1 MIVKAIHTNKVT
13 MATIKTKTK
22 FKIHPKAKTISVSS
36 SGLIKIL
43 DEFSRKL
50 DCLHE
55 DSIIT
60 DSHWKA
66 EQKANDHKYRILW
79 SRYEDLHEDYR
90 LLARNLIT
98 KTDFFT
104 KSITENEIIKKGFK
118 NLKVSHR
125 SDVRIIEAKKA
136 EIEDNHAQIS
146 YLESR
151 IDSLRAELKNCN
163 PKHPEFETDS
173 SETPHES
180 LSRWFYGRRI
190 H

>member
-1 MIVKAIHTNKVT
+1 

-22 FKIHPKAKTISVSS
+22 FKIHRKAKTISVSS

-50 DCLHE
+50 DHLHE

-66 EQKANDHKYRILW
+66 EQKVSDNRYRILRA
-79 SRYEDLHEDYR
+79 RYEELNDDYR
-90 LLARNLIT
+90 LLAKHLIS
-98 KTDFFT
+98 KTELFI
-104 KSITENEIIKKGFK
+104 KSTTEHEVFKKQFK
-118 NLKVSHR
+118 NLRSSHR
-125 SDVRIIEAKKA
+125 SDLRLIENKKA
-136 EIEDNHAQIS
+136 EIEDNLSQIE

-151 IDSLRAELKNCN
+151 TGYLRDELKNCN
-163 PKHPEFETDS
+163 PKHPEFENDS
-173 SETPHES
+173 EKTPKDVKD
-180 LSRWFYGRRI
+180 LAKWFYGGRI

>member
-1 MIVKAIHTNKVT
+1 MT
-13 MATIKTKTK
+13 KTKTK
-22 FKIHPKAKTISVSS
+22 FKIHRKAKTISVSS

-66 EQKANDHKYRILW
+66 EQKANDHKYRNLW
-79 SRYEDLHEDYR
+79 ARYEDLHEDYR
-90 LLARNLIT
+90 LLARDLIG
-98 KTDFFT
+98 
-104 KSITENEIIKKGFK
+104 KSTIYVKA
-118 NLKVSHR
+118 NLKKDILEKKNDSLK
-125 SDVRIIEAKKA
+125 SDNIQKDH
-136 EIEDNHAQIS
+136 EIYD
-146 YLESR
+146 LESR
-151 IDSLRAELKNCN
+151 IDSLREELRICN

>member
-1 MIVKAIHTNKVT
+1 MKKA
-13 MATIKTKTK
+13 KTK
-22 FKIHPKAKTISVSS
+22 FRIDRNAKTISVSS

-43 DEFSRKL
+43 DDFNRKL
-50 DCLHE
+50 DLLHE
-55 DSIIT
+55 GSIIT

-66 EQKANDHKYRILW
+66 EQKTNDHKYRILW
-79 SRYEDLHEDYR
+79 SRYDDLHEDYR
-90 LLARNLIT
+90 LLARDLIG
-98 KTDFFT
+98 
-104 KSITENEIIKKGFK
+104 KSTIYVKA
-118 NLKVSHR
+118 NLKKDILEKKNDSLK
-125 SDVRIIEAKKA
+125 SDNIQKDH
-136 EIEDNHAQIS
+136 EIYD
-146 YLESR
+146 LESR